1 MLMKVDSDIIIVGGG
16 LNGSLM
22 AIAAANIGFSTIV
35 LDSKDNEASAENRF
49 DGRSYALALS
59 SVRLL
64 KNLDIFEDI
73 IDKSQPILDIKILDG
88 KLVQGPSQFSLH
100 FDNNEIHDGPMGQ
113 MVEDRFIRK
122 ALFTKINKNKQIDY
136 KFNSKVTEHKKQSG
150 YISVTLENGK
160 KLNTKLLVGA
170 DGRNSELANRADIKK
185 SGWKYNQSA
194 LVCAIEHEA
203 DHNGVA
209 WQYFMP
215 SGPLAVLP
223 MTGKRSCI
231 VWTEQNANAK
241 AINLFDETR
250 YTKILAA
257 RLGNFLGKFKIIG
270 DRHTYPLELSIADR
284 FIDERLALIGDAA
297 HSVHPI
303 AGQGLNAGFKDIAV
317 LAHIIQDAHHRG
329 EDLGSLGVLKRYE
342 EWRRFDSAQLAYSTD
357 LFNKLFSNENEAL
370 RLARNIGL
378 KLLDSIPV
386 AKRNIIKEAAGITGE
401 LPRLMH

>member
-1 MLMKVDSDIIIVGGG
+1 MIMEVDSDIIIVGGG

-35 LDSKDNEASAENRF
+35 LDSKDNEASVENRF

-64 KNLDIFEDI
+64 KNLDIFKDI

-122 ALFTKINKNKQIDY
+122 ALLTKINKNEQIDY

-150 YISVTLENGK
+150 YISVTLDNGK
-160 KLNTKLLVGA
+160 KLDTKLLVGA
-170 DGRNSELANRADIKK
+170 DGRNSELANRAEIKK

-270 DRHTYPLELSIADR
+270 DRHTYPLELSIADQ

>member
-1 MLMKVDSDIIIVGGG
+1 MKVDSDIIIVGGG

-35 LDSKDNEASAENRF
+35 LDSKENDGSLENRF

-64 KNLDIFEDI
+64 KNLDIFEEI

-122 ALFTKINKNKQIDY
+122 ALLTKISKNEQIDY
-136 KFNSKVTEHKKQSG
+136 KFNSKVTEHKNQSG
-150 YISVTLENGK
+150 YISVTLNNGK
-160 KLNTKLLVGA
+160 KLNTRLLVGA
-170 DGRNSELANRADIKK
+170 DGRNSELAKRAEIKK
-185 SGWKYNQSA
+185 LGWKYNQSA
-194 LVCAIEHEA
+194 LVCAIEHETE
-203 DHNGVA
+203 HNGIA
-209 WQYFMP
+209 WQYFLP
-215 SGPLAVLP
+215 SGPLAILP

-231 VWTEQNANAK
+231 VWTEQNINAK
-241 AINLFDETR
+241 AINLFDGTK
-250 YTKILAA
+250 YTKILEA
-257 RLGNFLGKFKIIG
+257 RLGNFLGKLKIIG
-270 DRHTYPLELSIADR
+270 DRHSYPLELSIADR

-342 EWRRFDSAQLAYSTD
+342 EWRRFDSVQLAYSTD

-370 RLARNIGL
+370 RLARNIGIR
-378 KLLDSIPV
+378 LLDSIPA
-386 AKRNIIKEAAGITGE
+386 AKKNIIKEAAGITGE
-401 LPRLMH
+401 LPRLMR

>member
-1 MLMKVDSDIIIVGGG
+1 MEVDSDIIIVGGG

-35 LDSKDNEASAENRF
+35 LDSKDNEASVENRF

-64 KNLDIFEDI
+64 KNLDIFKDI

-122 ALFTKINKNKQIDY
+122 ALFTKINKNEQIDY

-150 YISVTLENGK
+150 YISVTLDNGK
-160 KLNTKLLVGA
+160 KLDTKLLVGA
-170 DGRNSELANRADIKK
+170 DGRNSELANRAEIKK

-317 LAHIIQDAHHRG
+317 LAHIIQDAHNRG

>member
-1 MLMKVDSDIIIVGGG
+1 MKVDSDIIIVGGG

-136 KFNSKVTEHKKQSG
+136 QFNSKVTEHKKQSG

>member
-1 MLMKVDSDIIIVGGG
+1 MIMEVDSDIIIVGGG

-35 LDSKDNEASAENRF
+35 LDSKDNEASVENRF

-64 KNLDIFEDI
+64 KNLNIFKDI

-122 ALFTKINKNKQIDY
+122 ALFTKINKNEQIDY

-150 YISVTLENGK
+150 YISVTLDNGK
-160 KLNTKLLVGA
+160 KLDTKLLVGA
-170 DGRNSELANRADIKK
+170 DGRNSELANRAEIKK

-270 DRHTYPLELSIADR
+270 DRHTYPLELSIADQ

-317 LAHIIQDAHHRG
+317 LAHIIQDAHNRG

>member
-1 MLMKVDSDIIIVGGG
+1 MEVDSDIIIVGGG

-122 ALFTKINKNKQIDY
+122 ALFNKINKNEQIDY

-150 YISVTLENGK
+150 YISVTLDNGK
-160 KLNTKLLVGA
+160 KLDTKLLVGA
-170 DGRNSELANRADIKK
+170 DGRNSELANRAEIKK

-317 LAHIIQDAHHRG
+317 LAHIIQDAHNRG

>member
-1 MLMKVDSDIIIVGGG
+1 MIMEVDSDIIIVGGG

-35 LDSKDNEASAENRF
+35 LDSKDNEASVENRF

-122 ALFTKINKNKQIDY
+122 ALFTKINKNEQIDY

-150 YISVTLENGK
+150 YISVTLDNGK
-160 KLNTKLLVGA
+160 KLDTKLLVGA
-170 DGRNSELANRADIKK
+170 DGRNSELANRAEIKK

-270 DRHTYPLELSIADR
+270 DRHTYPLELSIADQ

-386 AKRNIIKEAAGITGE
+386 AKKNIIKEAAGITGE

>member
-1 MLMKVDSDIIIVGGG
+1 MEVDSDIVIVGGG

-35 LDSKDNEASAENRF
+35 LDSKDNEASVENRF

-64 KNLDIFEDI
+64 KNLNIFKDI

-122 ALFTKINKNKQIDY
+122 ALFTKINKNEQIDY

-150 YISVTLENGK
+150 YISVTLDNGK
-160 KLNTKLLVGA
+160 KLDTKLLVGA
-170 DGRNSELANRADIKK
+170 DGRNSELANRAEIKK

-250 YTKILAA
+250 YTEILAA

-270 DRHTYPLELSIADR
+270 DRHTYPLELSIADQ

-303 AGQGLNAGFKDIAV
+303 AGQGLNAGFKDIAA
-317 LAHIIQDAHHRG
+317 LAHIIQDARNRG

>member
-1 MLMKVDSDIIIVGGG
+1 MKVDSDIIIVGGG

-113 MVEDRFIRK
+113 MVEDRFIRE
-122 ALFTKINKNKQIDY
+122 ALLTKINKNDQIDY
-136 KFNSKVTEHKKQSG
+136 KFKSKVIEHKKQSG
-150 YISVTLENGK
+150 YISVTLDNGK

-317 LAHIIQDAHHRG
+317 LAHIMQDAHHRG

>member
-1 MLMKVDSDIIIVGGG
+1 MKVDSDIIIVGGG

-150 YISVTLENGK
+150 YISVTLDNGK
-160 KLNTKLLVGA
+160 KLDTKLLVGA
-170 DGRNSELANRADIKK
+170 DGRNSELANRAEIKK

-270 DRHTYPLELSIADR
+270 DRHTYPLELSIADQ
-284 FIDERLALIGDAA
+284 FVDERLALIGDAA

>member
-1 MLMKVDSDIIIVGGG
+1 MKVDSDIIIVGGG

-150 YISVTLENGK
+150 YISVTLDNGK

-194 LVCAIEHEA
+194 LVCAIEHKA

-270 DRHTYPLELSIADR
+270 DRHTYPLELSIADQ

-317 LAHIIQDAHHRG
+317 LAHIIQDAHNRG

>member
-1 MLMKVDSDIIIVGGG
+1 MIMEVDSDIIIVGGG

-64 KNLDIFEDI
+64 KNLNIFKDI

-122 ALFTKINKNKQIDY
+122 ALFTKINKNEQIDY

-150 YISVTLENGK
+150 YISVTLDNGK
-160 KLNTKLLVGA
+160 KLDTKLLVGA
-170 DGRNSELANRADIKK
+170 DGRNSELANRAEIKK

-270 DRHTYPLELSIADR
+270 DRHTYPLELSIADQ

-303 AGQGLNAGFKDIAV
+303 AGQGLNAGFKDIAA
-317 LAHIIQDAHHRG
+317 LAHIIQDARNRG

>member
-1 MLMKVDSDIIIVGGG
+1 MKVDSDIIIVGGG

-113 MVEDRFIRK
+113 MLEDRFIRK
-122 ALFTKINKNKQIDY
+122 ALFTKINKNEQIDY

-150 YISVTLENGK
+150 YISVTLDNGK

>member
-1 MLMKVDSDIIIVGGG
+1 MEVDSDIIIVGGG

-35 LDSKDNEASAENRF
+35 LDSKDNEASVENCF

-64 KNLDIFEDI
+64 KNLNIFKDI

-122 ALFTKINKNKQIDY
+122 ALFTKINKNEQIDY

-150 YISVTLENGK
+150 YISVTLDNGK
-160 KLNTKLLVGA
+160 KLDTKLLVGA
-170 DGRNSELANRADIKK
+170 DGRNSELASRAEIKK

-378 KLLDSIPV
+378 KLLDNIPV

>member
-1 MLMKVDSDIIIVGGG
+1 MKVDSDIIIVGGG

-35 LDSKDNEASAENRF
+35 LDSKDNEASVENRF

-122 ALFTKINKNKQIDY
+122 ALFTKINKNEQIDY

-317 LAHIIQDAHHRG
+317 LAHIIQDAHNRG

>member
-1 MLMKVDSDIIIVGGG
+1 MIMEVDSDIIIVGGG

-22 AIAAANIGFSTIV
+22 AIASANIGFSIIV
-35 LDSKDNEASAENRF
+35 LDSKDNDASVENRF

-64 KNLDIFEDI
+64 KNLNIFKDI
-73 IDKSQPILDIKILDG
+73 IDKSQPILAIKILDG

-122 ALFTKINKNKQIDY
+122 ALFTKINKNEQIDY

-150 YISVTLENGK
+150 YISVTLDNGE

-170 DGRNSELANRADIKK
+170 DGRNSELANRAEIKK

-270 DRHTYPLELSIADR
+270 DRHSYPLELSIADQ

-303 AGQGLNAGFKDIAV
+303 AGQGLNAGFKDIAA
-317 LAHIIQDAHHRG
+317 LAHIIQDARNRG

>member
-1 MLMKVDSDIIIVGGG
+1 
-16 LNGSLM
+16 M

-35 LDSKDNEASAENRF
+35 LDSKDNEASVENRF

-64 KNLDIFEDI
+64 KNLNIFKDI

-122 ALFTKINKNKQIDY
+122 ALFTKINKNEQIDY

-150 YISVTLENGK
+150 YISVTLDNGK
-160 KLNTKLLVGA
+160 KLDTKLLVGA
-170 DGRNSELANRADIKK
+170 DGRNSELANRAEIKK

-215 SGPLAVLP
+215 SGPLAILP

-317 LAHIIQDAHHRG
+317 LAHIIQDAHNRG

>member
-1 MLMKVDSDIIIVGGG
+1 MGGG

-35 LDSKDNEASAENRF
+35 LDSKDNEATMENRF

-64 KNLDIFEDI
+64 KNLNIFEDI

-122 ALFTKINKNKQIDY
+122 ALFTKINKNEQIDY

-150 YISVTLENGK
+150 YISVTLDNGK

-170 DGRNSELANRADIKK
+170 DGRNSELANRAEIKK

-231 VWTEQNANAK
+231 VWTEQNATAK

-270 DRHTYPLELSIADR
+270 DRHTYPLELSIADQ

-303 AGQGLNAGFKDIAV
+303 AGQGLNAGFKDIAA
-317 LAHIIQDAHHRG
+317 LAHIIQDAHNRG

-357 LFNKLFSNENEAL
+357 LFNKLFSNENEVL

-386 AKRNIIKEAAGITGE
+386 IKRNIIKEAAGTTGE

>member
-1 MLMKVDSDIIIVGGG
+1 MEVDSDIIIVGGG

-35 LDSKDNEASAENRF
+35 LDSKDNEASVENRF

-64 KNLDIFEDI
+64 KNLNIFKDI

-150 YISVTLENGK
+150 YISVTLDNGK
-160 KLNTKLLVGA
+160 KLDTKLLVGA
-170 DGRNSELANRADIKK
+170 DGRNSELANRAEIEK

-270 DRHTYPLELSIADR
+270 DRHTYPLELSIADQ

>member
-1 MLMKVDSDIIIVGGG
+1 MIMEVDSDIIIVGGG

-35 LDSKDNEASAENRF
+35 LDSKDNEASVENRF

-64 KNLDIFEDI
+64 KNLNIFKDI

-122 ALFTKINKNKQIDY
+122 ALFTKINKNEQIDY

-150 YISVTLENGK
+150 YISVTLDNGK
-160 KLNTKLLVGA
+160 KLDTKLLVGA
-170 DGRNSELANRADIKK
+170 DGRNSELANRAEIKK

-270 DRHTYPLELSIADR
+270 DRHTYPLELSIADQ

>member
-1 MLMKVDSDIIIVGGG
+1 MKVDSDIIIVGGG

-122 ALFTKINKNKQIDY
+122 ALFTKINKNEQIEY

-150 YISVTLENGK
+150 YISVTLDNGK

>member
-1 MLMKVDSDIIIVGGG
+1 MEVDSDIVIVGGG

-150 YISVTLENGK
+150 YISVTLDNGK
-160 KLNTKLLVGA
+160 KLDTKLLVGA
-170 DGRNSELANRADIKK
+170 DGRNSELANRAEIKK

>member
-1 MLMKVDSDIIIVGGG
+1 MKVDSDIIIVGGG

-122 ALFTKINKNKQIDY
+122 ALFTKINKNEQIDY

-150 YISVTLENGK
+150 YISVTLDNGK

>member
-1 MLMKVDSDIIIVGGG
+1 MIMKVDSDIIIVGGG

-35 LDSKDNEASAENRF
+35 LDSKDNEASVENRF

-64 KNLDIFEDI
+64 KNLDIFKDI

-122 ALFTKINKNKQIDY
+122 ALFTKINKNEQIDY

-150 YISVTLENGK
+150 YISVTLDNGK
-160 KLNTKLLVGA
+160 KLDTKLLVGA
-170 DGRNSELANRADIKK
+170 DGRNSELANRTEIKK

-317 LAHIIQDAHHRG
+317 LAHIIQDAHNRG

>member
-1 MLMKVDSDIIIVGGG
+1 MKVDSDIIIVGGG

-59 SVRLL
+59 SIRLL

-73 IDKSQPILDIKILDG
+73 IDKSQPIIDIKILDG

-150 YISVTLENGK
+150 YIGVTLENGK
-160 KLNTKLLVGA
+160 KLNTRLLVGA

-250 YTKILAA
+250 YTKILEA

>member
-1 MLMKVDSDIIIVGGG
+1 MIMEVDSDIIIVGGG

-35 LDSKDNEASAENRF
+35 LDSKDNEASVENRF

-64 KNLDIFEDI
+64 KNLDIFKDI

-100 FDNNEIHDGPMGQ
+100 FDNNEIHDGPMGH

-136 KFNSKVTEHKKQSG
+136 KFNSTVTEHKKQSG
-150 YISVTLENGK
+150 YISVTLQNGK
-160 KLNTKLLVGA
+160 KLDTKLLVGA
-170 DGRNSELANRADIKK
+170 DGRNSELANRAEIKK

-194 LVCAIEHEA
+194 LVCAIEHEG

-284 FIDERLALIGDAA
+284 FVDERLALIGDAA

-357 LFNKLFSNENEAL
+357 LFNKLFSNENEVL

>member
-1 MLMKVDSDIIIVGGG
+1 MEVDSDIIIVGGG

-35 LDSKDNEASAENRF
+35 LDSKDNEASVENRF

-64 KNLDIFEDI
+64 KNLDIFKDI

-100 FDNNEIHDGPMGQ
+100 FDNNEIHDGPMGH

-136 KFNSKVTEHKKQSG
+136 KFNSTVTEHKKQSG
-150 YISVTLENGK
+150 YISVTLQNGK
-160 KLNTKLLVGA
+160 KLDTKLLVGA
-170 DGRNSELANRADIKK
+170 DGRNSELANRAEIKK

-194 LVCAIEHEA
+194 LVCAIEHEG

-284 FIDERLALIGDAA
+284 FVDERLALIGDAA

-357 LFNKLFSNENEAL
+357 LFNKLFSNENEVL

>member
-1 MLMKVDSDIIIVGGG
+1 MEVDSDIIIVGGG

-35 LDSKDNEASAENRF
+35 LDSKDNDASVENRF

-64 KNLDIFEDI
+64 KNLNIFEDI

-122 ALFTKINKNKQIDY
+122 ALFTKINKNEQIDY

-150 YISVTLENGK
+150 YISVTLDNGK
-160 KLNTKLLVGA
+160 KLDTKLLVGA
-170 DGRNSELANRADIKK
+170 DGRNSELANRAEIKK

-270 DRHTYPLELSIADR
+270 DRHTYPLELSIADQ

-303 AGQGLNAGFKDIAV
+303 AGQGLNAGFKDIAA
-317 LAHIIQDAHHRG
+317 LAHIIQDARNRG

>member
-1 MLMKVDSDIIIVGGG
+1 MKVDSDIIIVGGG

-150 YISVTLENGK
+150 YISVTLDNGK
-160 KLNTKLLVGA
+160 KLDTKLLVGA
-170 DGRNSELANRADIKK
+170 DGRNSELANRAEIKK

>member
-1 MLMKVDSDIIIVGGG
+1 MKVDSDIIIVGGG

-342 EWRRFDSAQLAYSTD
+342 EWRRFDSVQLAYSTD

>member
-1 MLMKVDSDIIIVGGG
+1 MEVDSDIIIVGGG

-35 LDSKDNEASAENRF
+35 LDSKDNEASVENRF

-64 KNLDIFEDI
+64 KNLNIFKDI

-122 ALFTKINKNKQIDY
+122 ALFTKINKNEQIDY

-150 YISVTLENGK
+150 YISVTLDNGK
-160 KLNTKLLVGA
+160 KLDTKLLVGA
-170 DGRNSELANRADIKK
+170 DGRNSELANRAEIKK

-270 DRHTYPLELSIADR
+270 DRHTYPLELSIADQ

-317 LAHIIQDAHHRG
+317 LAHIIQDAHNRG